1 MPPLERL
8 CSRLAFQPRILEIVE
23 PAVKLIEGVVLVG
36 FEFMS
41 CEWSRFGDVGLRVA
55 PPQQLGQ
62 HLALPLKR
70 LALLRKRLGHGLALP
85 LKRLALLFE
94 GLDALPHILRHHV
107 NFSISSRAGF
117 PHPLQSYEDR
127 KQPFATDGKLGNLH
141 PARAIR
147 GLQGGYCP
155 LRQL

>member
-1 MPPLERL
+1 MRSE
-8 CSRLAFQPRILEIVE
+8 
-23 PAVKLIEGVVLVG
+23 
-36 FEFMS
+36 
-41 CEWSRFGDVGLRVA
+41 DVGLGFA

-62 HLALPLKR
+62 HLALPFER

-85 LKRLALLFE
+85 FERLALLCKRLGHGLALPLKRLTLLRKRLGHGLALPFE
-94 GLDALPHILRHHV
+94 RLALLCKRLDALPHILRHHV

-127 KQPFATDGKLGNLH
+127 KQPHATDGKLGNLH

-147 GLQGGYCP
+147 SLQRGYCP